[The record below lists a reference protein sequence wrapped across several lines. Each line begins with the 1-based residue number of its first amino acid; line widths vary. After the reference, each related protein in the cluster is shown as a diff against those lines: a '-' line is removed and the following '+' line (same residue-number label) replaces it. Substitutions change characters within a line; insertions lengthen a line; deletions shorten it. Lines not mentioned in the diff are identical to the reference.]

1 MYLAGEWVNA
11 WLFMS
16 VTFLIAA
23 LGVAGL
29 GWWVLRG
36 AAAARLP
43 RHQQPGGPPVGRGAR
58 ARHRRQPRLER
69 RIRRRPA
76 HPASHPQ
83 GTPPYL
89 DRLDR
94 RSRPLCH
101 RGAGHV
107 LVPWPHLLAR

>member
-36 AAAARLP
+36 SARNRAAENMLESPPEPEAA
-43 RHQQPGGPPVGRGAR
+43 
-58 ARHRRQPRLER
+58 E
-69 RIRRRPA
+69 
-76 HPASHPQ
+76 
-83 GTPPYL
+83 
-89 DRLDR
+89 
-94 RSRPLCH
+94 
-101 RGAGHV
+101 
-107 LVPWPHLLAR
+107 PHH